1 VGFFRGFLAP
11 FRGGLYIARHRLW
24 PYLLLPILLDLAL
37 GAATMF
43 ASARYWREE
52 LASTLTSAPVIGWIF
67 LAVMTVL
74 GGVVL
79 FLVAQPLLLAVFAD
93 RLSERVERA
102 VRGTAPAAPFIAS
115 TGRALVHGLLKLV
128 LYGLALV
135 VGLGLTAVTGI
146 GSLVGVGLG
155 AIFLAYDG
163 FDYPLSRRGASFGKK
178 WAYLARHPAQTIGFG
193 LGSTLLYLIPL
204 AVFVAPPFV
213 AAGATL
219 VFLEADG
226 GRAGQTDGNQP
237 GEPAGKQ
244 PGVDE
249 RAQDGSKGGVGKS
262 AEM

>member
-11 FRGGLYIARHRLW
+11 FRGGAYVARHRLW
-24 PYLLLPILLDLAL
+24 PYLLLPLLLDFALA
-37 GAATMF
+37 AATMI

-52 LASTLTSAPVIGWIF
+52 LAATLTTSPVIGWIF

-79 FLVAQPLLLAVFAD
+79 FLVAQPLLLAVFDD
-93 RLSERVERA
+93 RLSERVERS
-102 VRGTAPAAPFIAS
+102 VRGTAPEVPFMAS

-135 VGLGLTAVTGI
+135 VGLGLTAISGV

-178 WAYLARHPAQTIGFG
+178 WAYLARHPAQTLGFG
-193 LGSTLLYLIPL
+193 LGATVLYLIPL

-219 VFLEADG
+219 IFLENEGNARG
-226 GRAGQTDGNQP
+226 GRADGKPEGPQTKNGDSK
-237 GEPAGKQ
+237 E
-244 PGVDE
+244 D
-249 RAQDGSKGGVGKS
+249 RAVGGVRKS

>member
-1 VGFFRGFLAP
+1 MGFFRGFLAP
-11 FRGGLYIARHRLW
+11 FRGGVYVARHRLW
-24 PYLLLPILLDLAL
+24 PYLLLPMVLDLAL

-43 ASARYWREE
+43 ASARYWHEE
-52 LASTLTSAPVIGWIF
+52 LTSTLTTSPVIGWIF

-93 RLSERVERA
+93 RLSERVERS
-102 VRGTAPAAPFIAS
+102 VRGTAPAVPFIAS

-135 VGLGLTAVTGI
+135 VGLGLTAVSGI

-155 AIFLAYDG
+155 ALFLAYDG

-178 WAYLARHPAQTIGFG
+178 WAYLARHPAQTLGFG
-193 LGSTLLYLIPL
+193 LGATLLYLIPL

-219 VFLEADG
+219 VFLEAEGGTQLGEADG
-226 GRAGQTDGNQP
+226 KPSSKKDSAVGG
-237 GEPAGKQ
+237 
-244 PGVDE
+244 
-249 RAQDGSKGGVGKS
+249 QDGAKGGVRKS